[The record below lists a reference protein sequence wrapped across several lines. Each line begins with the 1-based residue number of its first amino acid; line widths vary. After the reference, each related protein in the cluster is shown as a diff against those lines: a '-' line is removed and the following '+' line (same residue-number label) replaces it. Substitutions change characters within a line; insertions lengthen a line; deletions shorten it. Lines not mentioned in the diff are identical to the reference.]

1 MSSIHGPRMRKLG
14 KFFGV
19 SDNEI
24 SDIYDNMNRDD
35 TNKNNTTL
43 HESILDDD
51 ESSNNSETSSEDE
64 RELEYNSYYDVRV
77 LYDGWDEFENLRENF
92 REKIPEILEN
102 TDGLRTIF
110 LYNDDNELRSKYPME
125 DDFRKALRDLVKG
138 KNEPWVLETTRIII
152 NALRGLD
159 STINIMRSSNDEMDW
174 DELYIEMAYGVIMNI
189 ILETRE
195 NMGECELNRLCYFK
209 CTKCECETTY
219 LFNGDAY
226 KDICA
231 SCWDN
236 QV

>member
-1 MSSIHGPRMRKLG
+1 MSSFDENQMRKLSN
-14 KFFGV
+14 FFGV
-19 SDNEI
+19 GEDEI
-24 SDIYDNMNRDD
+24 AHIYDNMNGDD
-35 TNKNNTTL
+35 INKNNTTL
-43 HESILDDD
+43 HESILHDD

-64 RELEYNSYYDVRV
+64 REIEYNSYYDVRV

-174 DELYIEMAYGVIMNI
+174 DELYIEMAYGIIMNI

-219 LFNGDAY
+219 LFNGDTY

>member
-1 MSSIHGPRMRKLG
+1 MSSFDENRMRKLSN
-14 KFFGV
+14 FFGV
-19 SDNEI
+19 GEDEI
-24 SDIYDNMNRDD
+24 AHIYDNMNGDD
-35 TNKNNTTL
+35 INKNNTTL
-43 HESILDDD
+43 HESILHDD

-64 RELEYNSYYDVRV
+64 REIEYNSYYDVRV

-174 DELYIEMAYGVIMNI
+174 DELYIEMAYGIIMNI

-219 LFNGDAY
+219 LFNGDTY

-231 SCWDN
+231 SCWDK

>member
-1 MSSIHGPRMRKLG
+1 MSSFDENQMCKLSN
-14 KFFGV
+14 FFGV
-19 SDNEI
+19 GEDEI
-24 SDIYDNMNRDD
+24 AHIYDNMNGDD
-35 TNKNNTTL
+35 INKNNTTL
-43 HESILDDD
+43 HESILHDD
-51 ESSNNSETSSEDE
+51 ESSNNSETSSDDE
-64 RELEYNSYYDVRV
+64 REIEYNSYYDVRV

-174 DELYIEMAYGVIMNI
+174 DELYIEMAYGIIMNI

-219 LFNGDAY
+219 LFNGDTY

>member
-1 MSSIHGPRMRKLG
+1 MSSFDENQMRKLSN
-14 KFFGV
+14 FFGV
-19 SDNEI
+19 GEDEI
-24 SDIYDNMNRDD
+24 AHIYDNMNGDD
-35 TNKNNTTL
+35 IDKNNTTL
-43 HESILDDD
+43 HESILHDD

-64 RELEYNSYYDVRV
+64 REIEYNSYYDVRV

-219 LFNGDAY
+219 LFNGDTY

>member
-1 MSSIHGPRMRKLG
+1 MSSFDENQMRKLSN
-14 KFFGV
+14 FFGV
-19 SDNEI
+19 GEDEI
-24 SDIYDNMNRDD
+24 AHIYDNMNGNDI
-35 TNKNNTTL
+35 NKNNTTL
-43 HESILDDD
+43 HESILHDD
-51 ESSNNSETSSEDE
+51 ESSNNSETTSEDE
-64 RELEYNSYYDVRV
+64 REIEYNSYYDVRV

-174 DELYIEMAYGVIMNI
+174 DELYIEMAYGIIMNI

>member
-1 MSSIHGPRMRKLG
+1 MSSFDENRMRKLSN
-14 KFFGV
+14 FFGV
-19 SDNEI
+19 GEDEI
-24 SDIYDNMNRDD
+24 AHIYDNMNGDD
-35 TNKNNTTL
+35 INKNNTTL
-43 HESILDDD
+43 HESILHDD

-64 RELEYNSYYDVRV
+64 REIEYNSYYDVRV

-152 NALRGLD
+152 NALRGLY
-159 STINIMRSSNDEMDW
+159 STINIMRSSNGGMDW
-174 DELYIEMAYGVIMNI
+174 DELYIEMAYGIIMNI

-209 CTKCECETTY
+209 CTKCEC
-219 LFNGDAY
+219 
-226 KDICA
+226 
-231 SCWDN
+231 
-236 QV
+236 

>member
-1 MSSIHGPRMRKLG
+1 MSSFDENQMCKLSN
-14 KFFGV
+14 FFGV
-19 SDNEI
+19 GEDEI
-24 SDIYDNMNRDD
+24 AHIYDNMNGDD
-35 TNKNNTTL
+35 IDKNNTTL
-43 HESILDDD
+43 HESILHDD

-64 RELEYNSYYDVRV
+64 REIEYNSYYDVRV

-174 DELYIEMAYGVIMNI
+174 DELYIEMAYGIIMNI

-219 LFNGDAY
+219 LFNGDTY

>member
-1 MSSIHGPRMRKLG
+1 MSSFDENQMRKLSN
-14 KFFGV
+14 FFGV
-19 SDNEI
+19 GEDEI
-24 SDIYDNMNRDD
+24 AHIYDNMNGDD
-35 TNKNNTTL
+35 IDKNNTTL
-43 HESILDDD
+43 HESILHDD
-51 ESSNNSETSSEDE
+51 ESSNNSETSSDDE
-64 RELEYNSYYDVRV
+64 REIEYNSYYDVRV

-174 DELYIEMAYGVIMNI
+174 DELYIEMAYGIIMNI

-219 LFNGDAY
+219 LFNGDTY

>member
-1 MSSIHGPRMRKLG
+1 MSSFDENQMRKLSN
-14 KFFGV
+14 FFGV
-19 SDNEI
+19 GEDEI
-24 SDIYDNMNRDD
+24 AHIYDNMNGDD
-35 TNKNNTTL
+35 INKNNTTL
-43 HESILDDD
+43 HESILHDD

-64 RELEYNSYYDVRV
+64 REIEYNSYYDVRV

-174 DELYIEMAYGVIMNI
+174 DELYIEMAYGIIMNI

-219 LFNGDAY
+219 LFNGDTY

-231 SCWDN
+231 SCWDK

>member
-219 LFNGDAY
+219 LFNGDTY

-231 SCWDN
+231 SCWDK

>member
-1 MSSIHGPRMRKLG
+1 MSSFDENRMRKLSN
-14 KFFGV
+14 FFGV
-19 SDNEI
+19 GEDEI
-24 SDIYDNMNRDD
+24 AHIYDNMNGDD
-35 TNKNNTTL
+35 INKNNTTL
-43 HESILDDD
+43 HESILHDD

-64 RELEYNSYYDVRV
+64 REIEYNSYYDVRV

-159 STINIMRSSNDEMDW
+159 STINIMRSSNGEMDW
-174 DELYIEMAYGVIMNI
+174 DELYIEMAYGIIMNI

-219 LFNGDAY
+219 LFNGDTY

-231 SCWDN
+231 SCWDK

>member
-1 MSSIHGPRMRKLG
+1 MSSFDENQMRKLSN
-14 KFFGV
+14 FFGV
-19 SDNEI
+19 GEDEI
-24 SDIYDNMNRDD
+24 AHIYDNMNGNDI
-35 TNKNNTTL
+35 NKNNTTL
-43 HESILDDD
+43 HESILHDD

-64 RELEYNSYYDVRV
+64 REIEYNSYYDVRV

-174 DELYIEMAYGVIMNI
+174 DELYIEMAYGIIMNI

-219 LFNGDAY
+219 LFNGDTY

>member
-219 LFNGDAY
+219 LFNGDTY

>member
-1 MSSIHGPRMRKLG
+1 MSSFDENRMRKLSN
-14 KFFGV
+14 FFGV
-19 SDNEI
+19 GEDEI
-24 SDIYDNMNRDD
+24 AHIYDNMNGDD
-35 TNKNNTTL
+35 INKNNTTL
-43 HESILDDD
+43 HESILHDD

-64 RELEYNSYYDVRV
+64 REIEYNSYYDVRV

-174 DELYIEMAYGVIMNI
+174 DELYIEMAYGIIMNI

-219 LFNGDAY
+219 LFNGDTY

>member
-1 MSSIHGPRMRKLG
+1 MSSFDENRMRKLSN
-14 KFFGV
+14 FFGV
-19 SDNEI
+19 GEDEI
-24 SDIYDNMNRDD
+24 THIYDNMRGDD
-35 TNKNNTTL
+35 TNKDNTTL
-43 HESILDDD
+43 HESILHDD
-51 ESSNNSETSSEDE
+51 ESSNNSETNSEGE
-64 RELEYNSYYDVRV
+64 RELEYNSYYDTRV
-77 LYDGWDEFENLRENF
+77 LYDSWDEFENLRENF

-102 TDGLRTIF
+102 TDGLKTIF

-138 KNEPWVLETTRIII
+138 QNEPWVLETTRIII

-174 DELYIEMAYGVIMNI
+174 DELYIEMAYGIIMNI

-219 LFNGDAY
+219 LFNGDTC

-231 SCWDN
+231 SCWDKY
-236 QV
+236 V

>member
-1 MSSIHGPRMRKLG
+1 MSSFDENQMRKLSN
-14 KFFGV
+14 FFGV
-19 SDNEI
+19 GEDEI
-24 SDIYDNMNRDD
+24 AHIYDNMNGDD
-35 TNKNNTTL
+35 IDKNNTTL
-43 HESILDDD
+43 HESILHDD

-64 RELEYNSYYDVRV
+64 REIEYNSYYDVRV

-174 DELYIEMAYGVIMNI
+174 DELYIEMAYGIIMNI

-219 LFNGDAY
+219 LFNGDTY